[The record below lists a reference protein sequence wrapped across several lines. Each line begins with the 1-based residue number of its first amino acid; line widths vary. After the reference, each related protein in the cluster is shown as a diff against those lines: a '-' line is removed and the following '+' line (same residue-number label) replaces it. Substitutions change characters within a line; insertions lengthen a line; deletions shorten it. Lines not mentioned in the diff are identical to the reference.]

1 VVGVDLMEISAAIR
15 TMAVF
20 FGVIVAAYGGL
31 VLMTSKNVFQ
41 RAEWKETLLGVF
53 VGLSVIF
60 LAPLVASLLSGG
72 SYCG

>member
-1 VVGVDLMEISAAIR
+1 
-15 TMAVF
+15 MAVF

>member
-1 VVGVDLMEISAAIR
+1 MDITEIAAAIR

-20 FGVIVAAYGGL
+20 FGVIVAAYCGL

-41 RAEWKETLLGVF
+41 RAEWKEILIGVF

>member
-1 VVGVDLMEISAAIR
+1 MDLMEISAAIR

>member
-1 VVGVDLMEISAAIR
+1 MDITEIATAIR

-20 FGVIVAAYGGL
+20 FGVIVAAYCGL

-41 RAEWKETLLGVF
+41 RAEWKEILIGVF
-53 VGLSVIF
+53 VGLSVVF